1 MILRLTDN
9 AERIV
14 HVPRLPAIPQQLAV
28 VFPDFTGFA
37 VVLHDDDLIV
47 VIGGFLQDG
56 GDAPAQV

>member
-1 MILRLTDN
+1 MGFLAGI
-9 AERIV
+9 
-14 HVPRLPAIPQQLAV
+14 PRLCRNIAAIPQQLAV

-56 GDAPAQV
+56 GDAPAQI